1 MQRRMK
7 TLVFT
12 LLLIVGYNVQ
22 AAKNFDVAVAENQIL
37 MVELDD
43 AQEGDMLTLLDVDGK
58 VLFKEAHLNNKFQ
71 KSLSLELVPDGKY
84 FLHLEDESSIYAK
97 EIEKKNNTITV
108 KRDSQ
113 IFFKPNFKQVD
124 KQVKVSFTNPDQK
137 NIQVYIFDANGEV
150 VTTLVNNDLVLKKTF
165 DFSAV
170 PAGDYML
177 AVFSGDRSYYRTVS
191 TK

>member
-22 AAKNFDVAVAENQIL
+22 AAKNFDVAVADNQIL
-37 MVELDD
+37 MVELED
-43 AQEGDMLTLLDVDGK
+43 AQEGDLLTLLDVEGK
-58 VLFKEAHLNNKFQ
+58 VLFKDAHLNNKFQ
-71 KSLSLELVPDGKY
+71 KSLSLELVPDGTY
-84 FLHLEDESSIYAK
+84 FLHLEDENSIYAK

-113 IFFKPNFKQVD
+113 IFFKPNFKQID

-137 NIQVYIFDANGEV
+137 NIQVYVFDANGEV
-150 VTTLVNNDLVLKKTF
+150 VTNIVNNDLVLKKTF

>member
-71 KSLSLELVPDGKY
+71 KSLSLELVPDGTY

-97 EIEKKNNTITV
+97 QIEKKNNTVTI
-108 KRDSQ
+108 KSDSQ